1 MSGTVAVFAGTNGHG
16 VAVTTQIDFGQTVV
30 GVDTV
35 QCLSTSYPTIGT
47 VPLVYNG
54 PTGGYGCTGS
64 IRSLWGHDCQVLA
77 IVRQRHGG
85 TKAFV
90 ANFAGNAL
98 TELLSI
104 ASANVVAAYTDLI
117 VQ

>member
-1 MSGTVAVFAGTNGHG
+1 M
-16 VAVTTQIDFGQTVV
+16 
-30 GVDTV
+30 

-47 VPLVYNG
+47 VPLVHNG
-54 PTGGYGCTGS
+54 PTGGHGSAGS
-64 IRSLWGHDCQVLA
+64 IWSLWGRDGQVLA

-90 ANFAGNAL
+90 GDLFENVL
-98 TELLSI
+98 SELLPI
-104 ASANVVAAYTDLI
+104 AGANIAAAYTDLA